1 MKEGKT
7 NQSCPLIHV
16 KIITQVNI
24 IISKQTFPTLAELA
38 QRNKLIKRHNNG
50 FHSPPPPPLGTNFS
64 LSLSLSL
71 SSLFMPLKSK
81 MAAVLFVKKILS
93 ARSQKLRPAGYR
105 KVSWT

>member
-64 LSLSLSL
+64 LSLSLS
-71 SSLFMPLKSK
+71 SLFMPLKSK

-93 ARSQKLRPAGYR
+93 ARSQKLRPAGHR

>member
-1 MKEGKT
+1 MIFT
-7 NQSCPLIHV
+7 LPLPHPLV
-16 KIITQVNI
+16 
-24 IISKQTFPTLAELA
+24 
-38 QRNKLIKRHNNG
+38 LI
-50 FHSPPPPPLGTNFS
+50 
-64 LSLSLSL
+64 SLSLSL

>member
-64 LSLSLSL
+64 LSLS
-71 SSLFMPLKSK
+71 SLFMPLKSK

>member
-1 MKEGKT
+1 MVFT
-7 NQSCPLIHV
+7 LPLPHPLV
-16 KIITQVNI
+16 L
-24 IISKQTFPTLAELA
+24 ISL
-38 QRNKLIKRHNNG
+38 
-50 FHSPPPPPLGTNFS
+50 S

-93 ARSQKLRPAGYR
+93 ARSQKLCPAGYR